1 MNEVRDKVTDVRHS
15 GRSIP
20 LPGLRAARQK
30 AGLTQS
36 ELAELAGVARG
47 TVHRLETLKR
57 GGYPRTLRK
66 LATALGVA
74 PAQLVRDHRPE

>member
-1 MNEVRDKVTDVRHS
+1 MNEVKNKMVHP
-15 GRSIP
+15 GHGARSIA
-20 LPGLRAARQK
+20 LLGLRAARQK

-47 TVHRLETLKR
+47 TVHRLEILER

-74 PAQLVRDHRPE
+74 PVQLVRDHRPE